1 MRISTRLIAA
11 LLLSAGLI
19 AAGSTW
25 WQIPARTVGVLRD
38 EEGGES

>member
-1 MRISTRLIAA
+1 MGIST

-25 WQIPARTVGVLRD
+25 WQIPARAVCVLQD
-38 EEGGES
+38 KE